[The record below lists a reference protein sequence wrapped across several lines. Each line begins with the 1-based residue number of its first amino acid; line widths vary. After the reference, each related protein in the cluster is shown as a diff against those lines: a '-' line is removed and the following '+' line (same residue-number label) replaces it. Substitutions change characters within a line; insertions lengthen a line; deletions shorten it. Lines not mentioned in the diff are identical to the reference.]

1 MVWYYCGLAF
11 VTAVVLI
18 MVTVSFLD
26 LYSIRDDKLLES
38 RMMAVSQKIESSV
51 SNTGKIPTTL
61 DDVALDGEDTIGIEY
76 QSVSNNKYALCG
88 TFKKA
93 SRFASFDKQYDANIQ
108 SEALKAG
115 NNLPTDAS
123 YSAANNGSAH
133 DAGYNCMVYE
143 PYMLTDSYK
152 SQYVC
157 GDIKATAIY
166 SMQKYGPVQLEAID
180 PETRVLTTRMPIYY
194 VEQVSQSAKYFN
206 ASCQPIESSQI
217 SPGDYIYF
225 YKMYGGA
232 VDVIQA
238 TGDKP

>member
-51 SNTGKIPTTL
+51 SNTGKIPASL
-61 DDVALDGEDTIGIEY
+61 DEVALEGEDTSGMTY
-76 QSVSNNKYALCG
+76 QPVSSNKYALCG

-108 SEALKAG
+108 SEALKAN
-115 NNLPTDAS
+115 NNLPTDVS
-123 YSAANNGSAH
+123 YFAANNGSAH
-133 DAGYNCMVYE
+133 DAGFNCIVYE
-143 PYMLTDSYK
+143 PYMLSDTYK

-157 GDIKATAIY
+157 GDIKTTAIY
-166 SMQKYGPVQLEAID
+166 SMQKYGPVQLEAIS

-206 ASCQPIESSQI
+206 ASCQPIESSQVM
-217 SPGDYIYF
+217 PGEYIYF
-225 YKMYGGA
+225 YKMYGGN
-232 VDVIQA
+232 VEIIQA
-238 TGDKP
+238 TGDRP